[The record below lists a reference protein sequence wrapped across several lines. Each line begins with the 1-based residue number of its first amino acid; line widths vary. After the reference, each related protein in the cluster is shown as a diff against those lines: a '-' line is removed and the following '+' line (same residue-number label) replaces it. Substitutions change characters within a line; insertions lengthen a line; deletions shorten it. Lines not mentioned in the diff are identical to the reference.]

1 MKYVRGLDILP
12 VVCMEA
18 LREWPPMVS
27 MRPSSEEG
35 ASLPESLGVK
45 SKAREEEKKG
55 LACKALTDGRCV
67 CGG

>member
-1 MKYVRGLDILP
+1 
-12 VVCMEA
+12 MEA

>member
-18 LREWPPMVS
+18 LREWPPRVS

-45 SKAREEEKKG
+45 SKAREKKSVSMQG
-55 LACKALTDGRCV
+55 TD
-67 CGG
+67 

>member
-1 MKYVRGLDILP
+1 
-12 VVCMEA
+12 MEA

-45 SKAREEEKKG
+45 SKAREGKKG
-55 LACKALTDGRCV
+55 
-67 CGG
+67 